1 MARVS
6 VAIVMGSMESPP
18 PHENREGPTLLV
30 FREP

>member
-18 PHENREGPTLLV
+18 HENREGPTLLV